1 MNLTV
6 NRTKKA
12 WDGVFGEIPELNL
25 KTLEHAYQVKGPDG
39 RLTGSFDAKVPKG
52 TYTCVRGKHTLP
64 NGEEIETF
72 EVLNVPGHTGILFH
86 PGNKY
91 QDSAGCFLVG
101 IDVVCVGHQN
111 MITTSRLAF
120 HEFMDAQ
127 QDVDQFVLTVNDP
140 QV

>member
-1 MNLTV
+1 MDLTV
-6 NRTKKA
+6 NRTQKS
-12 WDGVFGEIPELNL
+12 WDGVFGEIPEL
-25 KTLEHAYQVKGPDG
+25 KIMTLEHAYAGK
-39 RLTGSFDAKVPKG
+39 TGAFDAKVPKG

-72 EVLNVPGHTGILFH
+72 EVTGVPGHSGILFH

-101 IDVVCVGHQN
+101 LEVDRVGQQRWVLH
-111 MITTSRLAF
+111 SRLAF
-120 HEFMDAQ
+120 MELMSAQ
-127 QDVDQFVLTVNDP
+127 EGVDQFVLTVNDP